1 MSKTILQ
8 DKTLIIGSPIEIEH
22 AINEIRKVLMEI
34 AWLEHPM
41 FIAQRFTKES
51 NGRKFIYPETY
62 APEKAGSRN
71 YIRLTPDNDF
81 KAMSF
86 FLVGTG
92 RNDFNANERNFI
104 TYPVSIIF
112 SVNLELIDKAK
123 LDAGLFT
130 QELIRDVR
138 RLLTTTMNIHLFDY
152 VLRTETRDLREVYR
166 EFVLDDLE
174 SYNRA
179 PMQCFRFDMDVRIQ
193 EDCN

>member
-8 DKTLIIGSPIEIEH
+8 DKPIVTGTPIEIEF
-22 AINEIRKVLMEI
+22 AVDEIRKVLANI
-34 AWLEHPM
+34 PWLEYPM

-51 NGRKFIYPETY
+51 NGRKFVYPETY
-62 APEKAGSRN
+62 APETPGSRN
-71 YIRLTPDNDF
+71 YVRLTPDNDF

-86 FLVGTG
+86 FMVGTG
-92 RNDFNANERNFI
+92 KNEFEANERNFI
-104 TYPVSIIF
+104 TYPTSIIF
-112 SVNLELIDKAK
+112 SVNLELIDKPK

-138 RLLTTTMNIHLFDY
+138 RLLTTTMNMHLFDY
-152 VLRTETRDLREVYR
+152 VLKTETRDLREVYR

-179 PMQCFRFDMDVRIQ
+179 PMQCFRLDLDIRIQ
-193 EDCN
+193 ESC